1 MEEIL
6 KEILTELKKINYKLD
21 ENNTAIR
28 VSIDED
34 VLVEKVINNINKRN
48 RTIGK
53 PTIVV

>member
-34 VLVEKVINNINKRN
+34 ALVEKVINNINKRN